1 MNTKSVVAAVKK
13 PKVAKA
19 AKAVVK
25 KPKAVPKA
33 TKATK
38 VVVKKPKAVPKVAKA
53 VPKVAKAAK
62 ATKAVVKKPRKY
74 NNINGGVGS
83 GRGSTYSV
91 RLSRKSNAVVDEFPQ
106 IQEETQPLSP
116 RILLK
121 KILDG
126 YKEGNILSVY
136 HLILLI
142 NNMAENLNKFFE
154 NLLLYYPNIILRYP
168 DDYKKKGVLNYQQY
182 HLDILKIIVA
192 YVRKINYNP
201 SFLIPYNPN
210 IYSVVL
216 DGKEYRKGK
225 SKFFHSYKLED
236 LPEHII
242 IKLQG
247 EEFTFGDIIIY
258 NVLYNSAGKYNEIAI
273 KLNLILQLFFVHI
286 YQYMEIQNQDVL
298 DEETLRKCEKYINEV
313 KKAALEYY
321 WVTYDMGIDIREE
334 ILEHVKMENQFNKQR
349 GREGIQR

>member
-1 MNTKSVVAAVKK
+1 VAKAV
-13 PKVAKA
+13 PKA

-25 KPKAVPKA
+25 KPRV
-33 TKATK
+33 
-38 VVVKKPKAVPKVAKA
+38 

-62 ATKAVVKKPRKY
+62 AAKAVVKKPRKY
-74 NNINGGVGS
+74 NNIIGGVVS
-83 GRGSTYSV
+83 GRDSTYSGV
-91 RLSRKSNAVVDEFPQ
+91 FSRKSNAVVDEFQQ

-116 RILLK
+116 SILLK

-126 YKEGNILSVY
+126 YKEIDILSVY
-136 HLILLI
+136 DLILLI

-154 NLLLYYPNIILRYP
+154 DFLLYYPNIIFRYP
-168 DDYKKKGVLNYQQY
+168 DDYKKKGLLNYQQY

-192 YVRKINYNP
+192 YVKKINYDP

-242 IKLQG
+242 IKLKG
-247 EEFTFGDIIIY
+247 KPFTFGDIIHY
-258 NVLYNSAGKYNEIAI
+258 NVLYDSAGKYYNIAI
-273 KLNLILQLFFVHI
+273 KLNLILQLFFFHI
-286 YQYMEIQNQDVL
+286 YQYMEIQNQDEL
-298 DEETLRKCEKYINEV
+298 DKETLGKCKIYIEEV
-313 KKAALEYY
+313 KIAALKYY
-321 WVTYDMGIDIREE
+321 WETFHMDKNNRRANLENVNMESHFNEQRSIDGIYR
-334 ILEHVKMENQFNKQR
+334 R
-349 GREGIQR
+349 